1 MAKTIKFNLI
11 LDGYPVR
18 NLEGL
23 QEHFS
28 IEDILKYFRNGLLL
42 RWLKVRGYTK
52 QYNAVKDINGEK
64 ESKEILS
71 LLIKIFEVE
80 LDDNLI
86 EEGIAILSYFNEE
99 NKMNEIYKENGFEK
113 KRIIEDYHK
122 GYDAL
127 VQHMEE
133 NKENMAVLKADTA
146 QMEEAYLGLF
156 QLDHEH
162 LYFRLYENAPKALFA
177 MLTRDAF
184 RKYWIGEEKNE
195 QVSKHIR
202 FTLLTSRKVEEIL
215 GEDLKIVKR
224 DTQAMW
230 DQIERAEVKVMV
242 ISIESGTFIK
252 NAGEFAEKL
261 SYADV
266 EGKLLILNGLEYQCN
281 SASYELRY
289 MEV

>member
-1 MAKTIKFNLI
+1 M
-11 LDGYPVR
+11 
-18 NLEGL
+18 
-23 QEHFS
+23 
-28 IEDILKYFRNGLLL
+28 
-42 RWLKVRGYTK
+42 
-52 QYNAVKDINGEK
+52 
-64 ESKEILS
+64 
-71 LLIKIFEVE
+71 
-80 LDDNLI
+80 
-86 EEGIAILSYFNEE
+86 
-99 NKMNEIYKENGFEK
+99 
-113 KRIIEDYHK
+113 
-122 GYDAL
+122 
-127 VQHMEE
+127 
-133 NKENMAVLKADTA
+133 
-146 QMEEAYLGLF
+146 
-156 QLDHEH
+156 
-162 LYFRLYENAPKALFA
+162 
-177 MLTRDAF
+177 
-184 RKYWIGEEKNE
+184 
-195 QVSKHIR
+195 SKHIR